1 MANPHNRIWND
12 ERVEQLKR
20 LHAGGRSCSFIAAK
34 LGCGLSRNSIIG
46 KLRRIG
52 LGSIKPVETKET
64 PTPRGRRRRLRPA
77 ASLFPLAKCTM
88 EQGRPSSSPLND
100 GEIPFT
106 QRSSLLEL
114 GQHDCRWSCGDP
126 DASDFFFCGAPVVDG
141 LPYCR
146 AHCERAYQ
154 LSRMASATPRW
165 RIRLPAQ
172 GLPAPL
178 TL

>member
-20 LHAGGRSCSFIAAK
+20 LHAEGRSCSFIAAK

-126 DASDFFFCGAPVVDG
+126 DASDFFFCGALWWMACPTVA
-141 LPYCR
+141 LI
-146 AHCERAYQ
+146 
-154 LSRMASATPRW
+154 ASA
-165 RIRLPAQ
+165 RINCRGWHQP
-172 GLPAPL
+172 PL
-178 TL
+178 AGGSGCRPKDCRHH